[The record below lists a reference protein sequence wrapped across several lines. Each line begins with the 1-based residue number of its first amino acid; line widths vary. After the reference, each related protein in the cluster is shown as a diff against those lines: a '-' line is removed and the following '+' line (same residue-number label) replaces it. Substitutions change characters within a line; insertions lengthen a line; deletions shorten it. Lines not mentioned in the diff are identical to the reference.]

1 MIKMYIARHGET
13 EENVRQLLQG
23 WSPGNLTDEGR
34 CQAHA
39 LAAQL
44 SGVRFDAV
52 VSSPLRRALDTAE
65 IVMRENSRPQPI
77 QTCDALRERN
87 WGSLTMQPYAEVH
100 AMAQLPPDVETL
112 PQAMERAAEF
122 AREML
127 RRFDGQ
133 TILAVGHG
141 FIDRCIIA
149 AIEGK
154 DKRLVPRMENAEFR
168 IVSYDAGMLRDSEAR
183 LRASSASPDEV
194 AIN

>member
-1 MIKMYIARHGET
+1 MYIARHGET

-23 WSPGNLTDEGR
+23 WSPGHLTDEGR
-34 CQAHA
+34 RQAHE
-39 LAAQL
+39 LAAEL
-44 SGVRFDAV
+44 RGVRFDAV
-52 VSSPLRRALDTAE
+52 VSSPLKRALDTAE
-65 IVMRENSRPQPI
+65 IVMAENCHPQPI

-100 AMAQLPPDVETL
+100 AMTVLPADVETL
-112 PQAMERAAEF
+112 PGAMERAAEF
-122 AREML
+122 AREMM

-154 DKRLVPRMENAEFR
+154 DKRNVPRMENAEYR
-168 IVSYDAGMLRDSEAR
+168 IVSYDAATLRESEAR
-183 LRASSASPDEV
+183 LRAASASPDEV